1 MRALRGILVG
11 TVIGAATLVG
21 AGAAAAAPL
30 SLEPHAPAATEQIAN
45 NCQTVIHPLAQFSC
59 ILSSLSG

>member
-1 MRALRGILVG
+1 MRVLRGVLVG
-11 TVIGAATLVG
+11 AVVGAAALAG

>member
-1 MRALRGILVG
+1 MRVLRGVLVG
-11 TVIGAATLVG
+11 AVIGAATLAG

-30 SLEPHAPAATEQIAN
+30 SLEPHAPAVTEQIAD